1 MELVFISIA
10 YSIAVLMVSIFLTVP
25 FSIWVARQVGA
36 IDLKGDLKVHT
47 EPTPRLGGLG
57 ILLAFFLGLGG
68 LWLTIDI
75 PDGEYWQLILI
86 LALLTPLAI
95 CGYLDDVRSLSPFLR
110 FLVEGIIGFIFVL
123 VILSVSLNWAIPVIG
138 WFWIVGLINAY
149 NFLDGLDG
157 LAGSIASVNLFALAI
172 MLFLSGNEFLA
183 IAAGTMALATC
194 GFLRY
199 NLPPA
204 SIFMGDIGSL
214 SLGFIIAALS
224 LILVSDQNFSVSS
237 ILAVTFAA
245 SLPLGDLIA
254 TVIRRLLS
262 GKSLFQGDRGHFYD
276 VMVDRFGLSKPQATY
291 YSLCM
296 TLALTSLGVTIFC
309 LHK

>member
-1 MELVFISIA
+1 MELVLISIA
-10 YSIAVLMVSIFLTVP
+10 YSLAVLIVSIFLTVP
-25 FSIWVARQVGA
+25 FSSWLARLVGA
-36 IDLKGDLKVHT
+36 IDLKGDIKVHT

-68 LWLTIDI
+68 LLLTIDI
-75 PDGEYWQLILI
+75 PDGQYWQLILI
-86 LALLTPLAI
+86 LSLLTSLAI
-95 CGYLDDVRSLSPFLR
+95 CGYFDDVRSLSPSLR
-110 FLVEGIIGFIFVL
+110 FLVEGLIGFIFVL
-123 VILSVSLNWAIPVIG
+123 VILGGSLNWAILVTG

-157 LAGSIASVNLFALAI
+157 LAGSIATVNLFALAI
-172 MLFLSGNEFLA
+172 MLLLSGNDFLA
-183 IAAGTMALATC
+183 IAACTMALATC

-214 SLGFIIAALS
+214 CLGFIIAALS
-224 LILVSDQNFSVSS
+224 LILVFNQNFSASS
-237 ILAVTFAA
+237 LLAVILAA
-245 SLPLGDLIA
+245 SLPFGDLIA

-276 VMVDRFGLSKPQATY
+276 VMTDRFGLSKSQATY
-291 YSLCM
+291 YSLFAALV
-296 TLALTSLGVTIFC
+296 LASSALVVFRLNF
-309 LHK
+309 